1 MVVDFSTFDCSKK
14 PIFVLKNLD
23 NTPLQTL
30 GYIYNCVADL
40 RYNEIS
46 ILTFDIPA
54 HVDGRAVPHY
64 DEIVGMRIIDL
75 VGCGQFLL
83 IDPEE
88 EDDGICKIKSCK
100 AYSLEYEFAKKDIFL
115 EAGTFNFFDGINT
128 NNPNTIVG
136 RIREVMPDW
145 TFDIDASLVGKYRT
159 FDDTKKKVYDF
170 IKSDLQEKYGCIFDF
185 DTYNR
190 VVHVISVASSV
201 PTKQIYLSSDSLIKK
216 IEIDE
221 DSDSIVTCLDVS
233 GADDVSIRSVNP
245 TGTNKIYNLD
255 YFMNTTNFNQ
265 EMIDKWRKWEADCKS
280 YQTVYY
286 DTTMIYN
293 MKLLAVVTAQAE
305 LADLEAELTALQNV
319 QAAII
324 QGIAQGIKS
333 QSDLDD
339 INTDITD
346 CRRVISTSKEQIASM
361 KKEAEDLYEQLYN
374 INDTLAL
381 ENYFIDRELR
391 ILRRYFLEDSIQDN
405 SFVAQTV
412 VSYHDDEYTVQI
424 ANGTAVI
431 TAESTIT
438 TTTDSAGN
446 TITSFVGGSFTLGTL
461 TGGIIRATLSA
472 NSDGTSVFAGYLEN
486 GEIGEAV
493 FDTGNITISGKLTYS
508 NRNVS
513 ITNGRLYFTEN
524 ANEYTKHQVEWEL
537 LEYGTQVLAEHASPT
552 YNFSVDCVNFL
563 NLDDYIIFRN
573 QLTLGQRIYLNL
585 DDAILE
591 PYVVEVHL
599 EFDDPTGFTV
609 SFSSSYTSFDK
620 SFALSKLL
628 DQSVSM
634 GKTLSQNSGAYGA
647 FVNSGASSAVKDFMD
662 SALDIAKNAVLS
674 SKNQAITFDDTG
686 IRVRKWK
693 DKESQ
698 TYEPEEI
705 WIVDNVIAFTDD
717 NWSTAKMAIGKVFDP
732 NLGSYTPA
740 ESVYNPNL
748 TYYVKSG
755 DTYVRYTYNADTW
768 SDDYPYLYHK
778 SGGMA
783 YGIVAPYIV
792 GTLLAGQNL
801 IIDTENGCFRV
812 DSSGVYIDSLRFY
825 ITHGDGTTNSLVGE
839 LDARDDAIAEDFNEA
854 LELITE
860 DLEAVADGQIVTYY
874 QADTPT
880 EAKKGDLWFVNGK
893 NTDSVEFEYGKLYRY
908 NGTSWDSIADPEV
921 VEAVKAAGTAQA
933 TADKKIVSYYQAKTP
948 TECGEGDIWYVTG
961 ENSDGFT
968 KGKLYRYDGTGW
980 NLVEDGSIQEV
991 KDDLLKTN
999 QTLSEIIDTEG
1010 YLKAD
1015 MMSGVIDSSKSQ
1027 MQSATG
1033 NVLFDSDGIWLLNA
1047 AQKERATKAIW
1058 MNENGMLFGSGT
1070 ASSDPAN
1077 TWSWTTAINHNG
1089 IVADAIAAG
1098 KLSGMQIVGGSLN
1111 IGNGTFVVDSNG
1123 NLKATSGTFSGTVK
1137 GATFQDSS
1145 GNNMMSGGK
1154 FTGDYLDLSGINVG
1168 NGNFVVDDSGNVTV
1182 KGKIVMGAGS
1192 SIAWGQIDETGS
1204 TAYKNANSALSTAN
1218 TAASDA
1224 ANAAADAEDAY
1235 NMAYDAEIA
1244 AGEAL
1249 SSAEEAEAIAKKIA
1263 NGTYSGGTFINGT
1276 SIYSPEIYGNEI
1288 SVLPDPDDTDNTD
1301 GGFSVWGYFAGTLR
1315 EMFKIQYHDAG
1326 SAPITNLTAWGVL
1339 RLNYPTIADSIEFEG
1354 SSDSPCL
1361 AYGYIDFSNATVTGL
1376 SGSSVAVFG

>member
-1 MVVDFSTFDCSKK
+1 MVVDFSIFDCTRK
-14 PIFVLKNLD
+14 PTLVLKNLD
-23 NTPLQTL
+23 GTPIQTL
-30 GYIYNCVADL
+30 GYAFHCAVDL
-40 RYNEIS
+40 AYNEIS
-46 ILTFDIPA
+46 TLTFELPA
-54 HVDGRAVPHY
+54 HVDGQAVPHY
-64 DEIVGMRIIDL
+64 DEVVGMRIIDL

-88 EDDGICKIKSCK
+88 EDDGIRKIKSCK

-145 TFDIDASLVGKYRT
+145 TFDIDTSLVGKYRT

-255 YFMNTTNFNQ
+255 YFMNTTNFSQ
-265 EMIDKWRKWEADCKS
+265 EMIDKWRKWEADCAS
-280 YQTVYY
+280 YQAVYY

-293 MKLLAVVTAQAE
+293 MKLLAIVTAQAE

-319 QAAII
+319 QATVI
-324 QGIAQGIKS
+324 QGIAQGIKT

-339 INTDITD
+339 INSDIAD
-346 CRRVISTSKEQIASM
+346 CRRVISVSKEQIASM
-361 KKEAEDLYEQLYN
+361 KEEAEDLYEQLYS
-374 INDTLAL
+374 INDTLVF
-381 ENYFIDRELR
+381 ENYFTDRELR

-405 SFVAQTV
+405 SFVAQTA

-424 ANGTAVI
+424 TDGTAVI
-431 TAESTIT
+431 SAESEIATA
-438 TTTDSAGN
+438 TDSAGN
-446 TITSFVGGSFTLGTL
+446 TIISFVGGSFTLGTL

-508 NRNVS
+508 DQNVT
-513 ITNGRLYFTEN
+513 IANGRIYFTEN

-573 QLTLGQRIYLNL
+573 QLTLGQRAYLHL
-585 DDAILE
+585 DDAVLE

-599 EFDDPTGFTV
+599 EFDDPTGFTA

-634 GKTLSQNSGAYGA
+634 GKTLNQNSGAYGA

-717 NWSTAKMAIGKVFDP
+717 NWATAKMAIGKVFDP

-748 TYYVKSG
+748 TYYMKSG
-755 DTYVRYTYNADTW
+755 DTYIRYTYNADTW
-768 SDDYPYLYHK
+768 ADDYPNLYYK
-778 SGGMA
+778 SGGTA

-801 IIDTENGCFRV
+801 VIDTENGCFRV

-825 ITHGDGTTNSLVGE
+825 ITHEDGTSDSLVGE
-839 LDARDDAIAEDFNEA
+839 LDARDDAIAQEFNDA
-854 LELITE
+854 LKGIA
-860 DLEAVADGQIVTYY
+860 DNLEAVADGQIVTYY
-874 QADTPT
+874 QADTPAD
-880 EAKKGDLWFVNGK
+880 AKKGDLWFV
-893 NTDSVEFEYGKLYRY
+893 TDENAEGFEEGKLYRH
-908 NGTSWDSIADPEV
+908 NGASWDSIADPEV

-933 TADKKIVSYYQAKTP
+933 TADKKIVSYYQAETP
-948 TECGEGDIWYVTG
+948 TECGKGDIWYVTG

-968 KGKLYRYDGTGW
+968 KGKLYRYDSTGW
-980 NLVEDGSIQEV
+980 NLVEDSSIQEV
-991 KDDLLKTN
+991 KDELLETN
-999 QTLSEIIDTEG
+999 KTLSKIIDTEG

-1047 AQKERATKAIW
+1047 TQKELATKAIW

-1070 ASSDPAN
+1070 ASADPAN
-1077 TWSWTTAINHNG
+1077 TWDWTTAINHNG
-1089 IVADAIAAG
+1089 IVAEAIAAG
-1098 KLSGMQIVGGSLN
+1098 KLSGMEIVGGSLN

-1137 GATFQDSS
+1137 GATFQDSA

-1182 KGKIVMGAGS
+1182 KGTIVMGAGS
-1192 SIAWGQIDETGS
+1192 SISWSEIDESGS
-1204 TAYKNANSALSTAN
+1204 TAYKSASSALDIAN
-1218 TAASDA
+1218 IAADDAASAVDDA
-1224 ANAAADAEDAY
+1224 KDAVTQ
-1235 NMAYDAEIA
+1235 
-1244 AGEAL
+1244 AGEAYDL
-1249 SSAEEAEAIAKKIA
+1249 AYCIA
-1263 NGTYSGGTFINGT
+1263 NGIEIDEDIGTFINGHM
-1276 SIYSPEIYGNEI
+1276 IYSPEIYANEFYI
-1288 SVLPDPDDTDNTD
+1288 KGVDTLD
-1301 GGFSVWGYFAGTLR
+1301 GTNL
-1315 EMFKIQYHDAG
+1315 FKIYTSDNDSFVNMSVDSLSNFRI
-1326 SAPITNLTAWGVL
+1326 SAYYL
-1339 RLNYPTIADSIEFEG
+1339 RLSANMV
-1354 SSDSPCL
+1354 
-1361 AYGYIDFSNATVTGL
+1361 DFSAVTSMYCSGIKVDFTDATVDFSGATVTGL
-1376 SGSSVAVFG
+1376 NTSSVAVFG

>member
-1 MVVDFSTFDCSKK
+1 MVVDFSTFDCSKN
-14 PIFVLKNLD
+14 PTFILKNLD

-54 HVDGRAVPHY
+54 HVDGQTVPHY
-64 DEIVGMRIIDL
+64 DEVVGMRIIDL

-88 EDDGICKIKSCK
+88 EDDGIRKKKSCK

-145 TFDIDASLVGKYRT
+145 TFDIDTSLVGKYRT

-255 YFMNTTNFNQ
+255 YFMNTTNFSQ
-265 EMIDKWRKWEADCKS
+265 EMIDKWRKWEADCAS
-280 YQTVYY
+280 YQAVYY

-293 MKLLAVVTAQAE
+293 MKLLAIVTAQAE

-319 QAAII
+319 QATVI

-333 QSDLDD
+333 QSDLND
-339 INTDITD
+339 INADIAD
-346 CRRVISTSKEQIASM
+346 CRSVISSSKEQIASM
-361 KKEAEDLYEQLYN
+361 KQEAADLYEQLYS
-374 INDTLAL
+374 INDTLAF
-381 ENYFIDRELR
+381 ENYFTDRELR
-391 ILRRYFLEDSIQDN
+391 ILRRYFLEDSIQDS
-405 SFVAQTV
+405 SFVAQTA

-424 ANGTAVI
+424 ADGTVVI
-431 TAESTIT
+431 SAESEIT
-438 TTTDSAGN
+438 TVTDSAGN

-486 GEIGEAV
+486 GKIGEAV

-508 NRNVS
+508 NRNIS
-513 ITNGRLYFTEN
+513 IANGRLYFTEN

-563 NLDDYIIFRN
+563 NLDDYIVFRN
-573 QLTLGQRIYLNL
+573 QLTLGQRVYLHL
-585 DDAILE
+585 DDAVLE

-599 EFDDPTGFTV
+599 DFDDPTGFTV

-647 FVNSGASSAVKDFMD
+647 FVNSGASSAVKNFMD

-674 SKNQAITFDDTG
+674 SQNQAITFDDTG

-717 NWSTAKMAIGKVFDP
+717 NWATAKMAIGKIFDP
-732 NLGSYTPA
+732 NLQS
-740 ESVYNPNL
+740 EENPE
-748 TYYVKSG
+748 
-755 DTYVRYTYNADTW
+755 
-768 SDDYPYLYHK
+768 
-778 SGGMA
+778 GMA

-801 IIDTENGCFRV
+801 IIDTENGSFRV
-812 DSSGVYIDSLRFY
+812 DSSGVYIDSLKFF
-825 ITHGDGTTNSLVGE
+825 ITHEDGTSNSFVAE
-839 LDARDDAIAEDFNEA
+839 LDSRDDAIAQEFNGA

-874 QADTPT
+874 QAETPA
-880 EAKKGDLWFVNGK
+880 AKSGDLWYVTEENADG
-893 NTDSVEFEYGKLYRY
+893 FEEGKLYRH
-908 NGTSWDSIADPEV
+908 NGDSWDSIADPEV

-933 TADKKIVSYYQAKTP
+933 TADKKIVSYYQAETP
-948 TECGEGDIWYVTG
+948 TECGVGDIWYVTG
-961 ENSDGFT
+961 ENSDGFV

-980 NLVEDGSIQEV
+980 NLVEDSSIQEV
-991 KDDLLKTN
+991 KDELLETN
-999 QTLSEIIDTEG
+999 KTLSEIIDSEG
-1010 YLKAD
+1010 YLRAD
-1015 MMSGVIDSSKSQ
+1015 MMNGVIDSSKSQ

-1047 AQKERATKAIW
+1047 AQKELATKAIW

-1070 ASSDPAN
+1070 ASTDPAN
-1077 TWSWTTAINHNG
+1077 TWNWTTAINHDG

-1098 KLSGMQIVGGSLN
+1098 KLSGMEIVGGSLN
-1111 IGNGTFVVDSNG
+1111 IGSGTFVVDSNG

-1137 GATFQDSS
+1137 GAIFQDSD

-1182 KGKIVMGAGS
+1182 KGTIVMGAGS
-1192 SIAWGQIDETGS
+1192 SISWSEIDESGS
-1204 TAYKNANSALSTAN
+1204 TAYKNANSALSAAESAESTAN
-1218 TAASDA
+1218 TAAEDA
-1224 ANAAADAEDAY
+1224 ADAY

-1249 SSAEEAEAIAKKIA
+1249 STAEEAENIAKKIA
-1263 NGTYSGGTFINGT
+1263 NGTYSGGTFIDGT
-1276 SIYSPEIYGNEI
+1276 SIFSPEIYGNEI
-1288 SVLPDPDDTDNTD
+1288 SVLPDPNDTSNSE

-1315 EMFKIQYHDAG
+1315 EMFTIRYHDAG
-1326 SAPITNLTAWGVL
+1326 SAPTTNLTAWGVL
-1339 RLNYPTIADSIEFEG
+1339 RINTPTIADSIEFEG
-1354 SSDSPCL
+1354 SSSSPCIIRGFL
-1361 AYGYIDFSNATVTGL
+1361 DFSNATVTGL
-1376 SGSSVAVFG
+1376 TAVFG